1 MSFFI
6 DISQAVFQKDD
17 IEPGFLE
24 VLASVSYTKFRGDS
38 ANEDILGL
46 EH

>member
-24 VLASVSYTKFRGDS
+24 VFASVSYTKFRGDS
-38 ANEDILGL
+38 ANEDILRL